1 MANFEGVKGG
11 VPFPRSEKEWIDK
24 GRSPEEARQKMRDD
38 VFGVGHKVDATGT
51 PVENGKGSA
60 AQPTAQHQQALAIA
74 QDAERARQM
83 RMGWHPGM
91 ATAFDPKIQDQIDQA
106 VAAAL
111 AGAKKPKPKAKKPA
125 KRKPAPAVIEGTA

>member
-38 VFGVGHKVDATGT
+38 VFGAGHQVNAKGE
-51 PVENGKGSA
+51 PIECGKGSA
-60 AQPTAQHQQALAIA
+60 LQPTAQHQQALMIA

-91 ATAFDPKIQDQIDQA
+91 TTAFDPKIQDQIDQA
-106 VAAAL
+106 VKAAL
-111 AGAKKPKPKAKKPA
+111 AGAKHPRKAKKAAKKPA
-125 KRKPAPAVIEGTA
+125 PSGFEGTA